1 MAADPT
7 PNSAALPPC
16 YLSRGRHVHA
26 TFGPAVVVIY
36 MPMVPE
42 AIVSMLACARLG
54 AIHNVVFGGFAA
66 KQLAA
71 RIEDST
77 PKVIISASCGLEP
90 GRVVEYKPL
99 LDEAIALSPHKPD
112 RCVILQRGEAEATMD
127 PLRDVDWAVANAAA
141 VPHPPVPVLAED
153 PLYVIYTSGTT
164 GQPKAIQ
171 RENGGHAVA
180 LNWSMPAIYGCDT
193 GDTWWAASDVG
204 WVRACHHIFYH
215 GPFSLPFLFKTTR
228 FTLQMLPLCPD
239 ARSKVVGSSY
249 ICYGPLL
256 RGCTTVLYE
265 GKPVGTPDAGE
276 FWRVI
281 SQNRVKSMF
290 AAPTAIRAIKAAD
303 SNGEFLQDLDMTSL
317 KALFLAGERSD
328 PATIEWAQ
336 ELLGIP
342 VIDHW
347 WQTETGFPITS
358 NYMGYDGPFP
368 IKPGSSTFPVPG
380 WDVTVL
386 NEKTGELAG
395 RNELGQLAVKLP
407 LPPCAFTTLFR
418 DEERFETSYLTDY
431 PGYYNTGDAGH
442 IDDDGYVSI
451 MTRTDDIINVAGH
464 RLSTGGMEQVLAQH
478 PAVAE
483 CAVIG
488 ISDEIK
494 GLIPL
499 GLVVLKQ
506 TAIDD
511 DQDQISRELI
521 AMVRAQ
527 IGPVAAFKHA
537 LCVQVLPKVKS
548 GKILR
553 KTMKAIFD
561 NREYAFPGNIED
573 PAVLTYI
580 EEVATHF
587 AKSQP

>member
-1 MAADPT
+1 MSFTTDLVPPPAFPSLVNMSLGRLLVRDFQDP
-7 PNSAALPPC
+7 
-16 YLSRGRHVHA
+16 G
-26 TFGPAVVVIY
+26 I
-36 MPMVPE
+36 
-42 AIVSMLACARLG
+42 
-54 AIHNVVFGGFAA
+54 
-66 KQLAA
+66 
-71 RIEDST
+71 
-77 PKVIISASCGLEP
+77 
-90 GRVVEYKPL
+90 
-99 LDEAIALSPHKPD
+99 
-112 RCVILQRGEAEATMD
+112 QRGSNQND
-127 PLRDVDWAVANAAA
+127 PLRLAA
-141 VPHPPVPVLAED
+141 
-153 PLYVIYTSGTT
+153 PLSCRTF
-164 GQPKAIQ
+164 Q
-171 RENGGHAVA
+171 
-180 LNWSMPAIYGCDT
+180 
-193 GDTWWAASDVG
+193 
-204 WVRACHHIFYH
+204 
-215 GPFSLPFLFKTTR
+215 
-228 FTLQMLPLCPD
+228 
-239 ARSKVVGSSY
+239 VVGSSY

-281 SQNRVKSMF
+281 SQNRVKAMF
-290 AAPTAIRAIKAAD
+290 TAPTAIRAIKAAD
-303 SNGEFLQDLDMTSL
+303 SNGDFLQDLDMTSL

-368 IKPGSSTFPVPG
+368 TKPGSSTFPVPG

-442 IDDDGYVSI
+442 IDEDGYVSI

-488 ISDEIK
+488 IADELK

-506 TAIDD
+506 TAIDEN
-511 DQDQISRELI
+511 QDKISRELI

-537 LCVQVLPKVKS
+537 LCVQMLPKVKS

-561 NREYAFPGNIED
+561 NQEYAFPGNIED
-573 PAVLTYI
+573 PTVLTYI
-580 EEVATHF
+580 EEVAADF
-587 AKSQP
+587 AKSQA